1 MMAESAT
8 NRPPIDRN
16 TVANS
21 SKSDRDRPLTE
32 LGAPEASRPL
42 HARFQAYAST
52 AQSCIGCRYRKRLG
66 SQTWCA
72 NLDLPAQQRPSGDAM
87 KGCGAYI
94 VGDPDDDGR
103 TGVRKGLAKLAARRS
118 VR

>member
-1 MMAESAT
+1 M
-8 NRPPIDRN
+8 
-16 TVANS
+16 ANS
-21 SKSDRDRPLTE
+21 SKSDRDRPLSE
-32 LGAPEASRPL
+32 LGAPAPCRPL
-42 HARFQAYAST
+42 HARFQAHASSSP
-52 AQSCIGCRYRKRLG
+52 SCIGCRFRKRLG

-87 KGCGAYI
+87 KGCAAYAI
-94 VGDPDDDGR
+94 GDPDDDAH

>member
-1 MMAESAT
+1 MMAESTT
-8 NRPPIDRN
+8 NRRSPA
-16 TVANS
+16 VANS
-21 SKSDRDRPLTE
+21 SKSDRDRPLTD
-32 LGAPEASRPL
+32 LGALEPSRAL
-42 HARFQAYAST
+42 HARFQGYASDS
-52 AQSCIGCRYRKRLG
+52 QSCIGCRHRKRLG

-87 KGCGAYI
+87 KGCSAYTI
-94 VGDPDDDGR
+94 GDPDDDGR